1 MSNKISITFLGTGSA
16 IPTEKRN
23 HISILLN
30 YKEENILIDCGEG
43 TQRQFRKAK
52 LNPCKLTRLL
62 LTHFHGDHT
71 FGIPGLFQTLA
82 LNSYQ
87 KTLQIYGP
95 KGTKR
100 FINNI
105 FQTFIP
111 KSNRIK
117 VDINKVKGKFLETK
131 DFKINALP
139 LNHDSPCNGY
149 LFEEK
154 DRLRIDKNKI
164 KHFNL
169 PNIQEISKLT
179 LGKNI
184 KFNNRTIKFKDVT
197 YLQKGRRICFIL
209 DTKLCPNTI
218 KLAKNSDL
226 LIAEST
232 FLEDSENG
240 NRLADDYKH
249 LTAKQAAEIAKKA
262 KVKQLI
268 LTHFSQ
274 RYDNKESLLL
284 NEAKK
289 VFPNTKISE
298 DLMRIEI

>member
-1 MSNKISITFLGTGSA
+1 MNSISITFLGTGSA

-52 LNPCKLTRLL
+52 INPCRLTRILI
-62 LTHFHGDHT
+62 THFHGDHT
-71 FGIPGLFQTLA
+71 FGLPGLFQTLA

-87 KTLQIYGP
+87 KTLHIYGP
-95 KGTKR
+95 NGTKK
-100 FINNI
+100 FIENI

-117 VDINKVKGKFLETK
+117 FDVHEVKGKFLETK
-131 DFKINALP
+131 DFQITAFP
-139 LNHDSPCNGY
+139 LNHDCPCNGY

-164 KHFNL
+164 KNMNL
-169 PNIQEISKLT
+169 PNIPEISKLT

-184 KFNNRTIKFKDVT
+184 KINNKTIKFKNVT
-197 YLQKGRRICFIL
+197 YLEKGRKISFIL
-209 DTKLCPNTI
+209 DTKLCPNAI
-218 KLAKNSDL
+218 KLAKDSDL

-232 FLEDSENG
+232 FLDNSENG
-240 NRLADDYKH
+240 SRLAKDYMH
-249 LTAKQAAEIAKKA
+249 LTAKQAAEIAKKSKA
-262 KVKQLI
+262 KQLI

-274 RYDNKESLLL
+274 RYDNKEKTLLD
-284 NEAKK
+284 EAKK
-289 VFPNTKISE
+289 IFPNSKISE
-298 DLMRIEI
+298 DFMTLEI